1 VKTRLLRTVTLC
13 ALAGLLLQTRCNR
26 DVQDIPYVPVDFT
39 LNVNLPAYMNLN
51 VPTGYVLVAGGSRGI
66 VVYRYTTDTFV
77 ALDRH
82 STYDIA
88 AGCQVQVS
96 DDGIF
101 LQDPDTCSTSQWYIF
116 DGTVAEGPA
125 TLSLQRYYTSWNP
138 PILRVYN

>member
-1 VKTRLLRTVTLC
+1 MRTLRLFSCVL
-13 ALAGLLLQTRCNR
+13 LAGLLLSTRCNR

-39 LNVNLPAYMNLN
+39 LNVNLPAYMNLS

-66 VVYRYTTDTFV
+66 VVYRYTSDTFV
-77 ALDRH
+77 AFDRH
-82 STYDIA
+82 STSDIA

-101 LQDPDTCSTSQWYIF
+101 LVDPDTCSTSQWYIF
-116 DGTVAEGPA
+116 DGTVAQGPA
-125 TLSLQRYYTSWNP
+125 TLSLHRYYTSWNP

>member
-1 VKTRLLRTVTLC
+1 MRHLRPLGWVL
-13 ALAGLLLQTRCNR
+13 LAGLLLSTRCNR

-39 LNVNLPAYMNLN
+39 LNVNLPAYMNLS

-77 ALDRH
+77 AFDRH

-88 AGCQVQVS
+88 AGCQVS

-101 LQDPDTCSTSQWYIF
+101 LVDPDTCSTSQWYIF

-125 TLSLQRYYTSWNP
+125 TLSLHRYYTSWNP